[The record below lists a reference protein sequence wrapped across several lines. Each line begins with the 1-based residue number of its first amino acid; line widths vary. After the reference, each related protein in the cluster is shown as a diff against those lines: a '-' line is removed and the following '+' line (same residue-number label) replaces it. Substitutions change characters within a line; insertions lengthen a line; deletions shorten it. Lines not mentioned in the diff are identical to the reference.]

1 MLLNLIRRHRELLL
15 YALIGALSSGTDFMI
30 YTGLVVAGLNLFV
43 ANVIGVN
50 VGILLSF
57 ALNSRYNFKVTDRL
71 FHRFLIFYG
80 VGMLGL
86 GLSTLLLW
94 LMVEQAAWNEFWA
107 KIITIVV
114 VALFQFVLNK
124 LLTFRKRQEESEK
137 SENHL

>member
-15 YALIGALSSGTDFMI
+15 YALIGALSSGTDFLI

-50 VGILLSF
+50 VGILLI
-57 ALNSRYNFKVTDRL
+57 
-71 FHRFLIFYG
+71 HRFLIFYG